1 MRWFRLGSFISICRT
16 HRFAA
21 ALPITRSARSSV
33 LCTSRKLLSAR
44 NERVSG
50 RRSDADTGLRLMG
63 MAQHPFV
70 SLSQG
75 DLGADGTFP
84 VYPEK
89 KFVSLLS
96 IFPVRDDY
104 RMNNVVRKAV
114 LLARRPLKEKSCRN
128 TWLRF
133 TCQTTLTRLAW
144 TNRRNA
150 ISTCSTRRWRLKE

>member
-63 MAQHPFV
+63 MAQHRFV

-75 DLGADGTFP
+75 ELGTDLGADGTFP

-89 KFVSLLS
+89 KVRLS
-96 IFPVRDDY
+96 
-104 RMNNVVRKAV
+104 AV
-114 LLARRPLKEKSCRN
+114 DFSSARRL
-128 TWLRF
+128 
-133 TCQTTLTRLAW
+133 
-144 TNRRNA
+144 
-150 ISTCSTRRWRLKE
+150 